1 MIEIDGIEYRT
12 SVQWE
17 KKPRHV
23 KKASS
28 GRVLSALGARFG
40 GAMPG
45 WSSCG
50 SWTAHQLFL

>member
-17 KKPRHV
+17 KKHRHV

-28 GRVLSALGARFG
+28 GRVWSTLDARFG
-40 GAMPG
+40 GAKPG
-45 WSSCG
+45 WSFCG
-50 SWTAHQLFL
+50 SWTTYQLSL

>member
-17 KKPRHV
+17 KKHRHV

-50 SWTAHQLFL
+50 S

>member
-17 KKPRHV
+17 KKHRHV

-28 GRVLSALGARFG
+28 GRVWSTLSARFG
-40 GAMPG
+40 GAKPG
-45 WSSCG
+45 WSFSG
-50 SWTAHQLFL
+50 SWTTYQLSL